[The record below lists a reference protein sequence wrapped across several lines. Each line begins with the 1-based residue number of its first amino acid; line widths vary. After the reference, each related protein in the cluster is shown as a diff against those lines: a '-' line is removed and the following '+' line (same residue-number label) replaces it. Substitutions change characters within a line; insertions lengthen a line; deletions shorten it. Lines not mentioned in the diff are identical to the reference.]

1 MKTAKPGNLKNAT
14 EHSQPTTLGFQTDSP
29 NHMDTIQE
37 KKTQNLYSTLRITLQ
52 LFSGTVP
59 NAYIGIC
66 RFES

>member
-14 EHSQPTTLGFQTDSP
+14 EHSQPTTLIFQTDSP
-29 NHMDTIQE
+29 NHKDTLQE
-37 KKTQNLYSTLRITLQ
+37 KNTQNLYLTFRMTLQ

-59 NAYIGIC
+59 NAYTGIC